1 MDINQSEEAK
11 TEDNTKS
18 VSIELNE
25 TNFKNNQNKR
35 KDTPY
40 DYIIIIKKLPLL
52 GIKYFKFG
60 KTLFFYCCCSLK
72 ESQYKLSKIPTPS
85 FTIGPECK

>member
-1 MDINQSEEAK
+1 MNISEEAK

-25 TNFKNNQNKR
+25 NNIKNNENKR
-35 KDTPY
+35 KDTHY
-40 DYIIIIKKLPLL
+40 DYIILIKKLPLL
-52 GIKYFKFG
+52 GIKYFEFG

-72 ESQYKLSKIPTPS
+72 ENKYELSTIPTPS

>member
-40 DYIIIIKKLPLL
+40 DYIIVLIYHI
-52 GIKYFKFG
+52 
-60 KTLFFYCCCSLK
+60 
-72 ESQYKLSKIPTPS
+72 QMRVR
-85 FTIGPECK
+85 